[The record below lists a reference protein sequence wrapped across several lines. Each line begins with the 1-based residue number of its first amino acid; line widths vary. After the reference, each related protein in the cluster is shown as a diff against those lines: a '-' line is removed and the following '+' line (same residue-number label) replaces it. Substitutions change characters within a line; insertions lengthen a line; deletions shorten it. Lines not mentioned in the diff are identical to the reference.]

1 MFHSWVR
8 RSVPIFA
15 VIALVMLVTGCA
27 YQAGDEANPL
37 TRKFT
42 WFSFVGGDDI
52 RADCKPGAPDRFRL
66 IYNGIWLEQVRVYQV
81 RGGATPILDERVIAP
96 DQLTELSLGDPLAPW
111 RGVTA
116 SVTLRSDEYAAL
128 LQTLTKSGAY
138 TSPAET
144 LTLRSDDFYWTAAS
158 CHDGAFHL
166 TAWRYPSDGFSHI
179 TFPAWLMA
187 LDRTG
192 VPVNPPRPWWQPGTD
207 PNAPK
212 TLDRI
217 AGPGRTGQ
225 ETLPWTLGIAQDH
238 VVDVIVF

>member
-1 MFHSWVR
+1 MIREWMR
-8 RSVPIFA
+8 RLVPLTAAI
-15 VIALVMLVTGCA
+15 VPVMLITGCT

-52 RADCKPGAPDRFRL
+52 RAECRPGAPDRFRL
-66 IYNGIWLEQVRVYQV
+66 IYNGIWLEQVRVYQI
-81 RGGATPILDERVIAP
+81 RGGAAPVLDQRVIAP
-96 DQLTELSLGDPLAPW
+96 GQLTELWLGDPLAPW

-116 SVTLRSDEYAAL
+116 STAVRSDEYAAL
-128 LQTLTKSGAY
+128 LAALDRSGAY
-138 TSPAET
+138 TSPSAT

-166 TAWRYPSDGFSHI
+166 TAWVYPSDGFSHL
-179 TFPAWLMA
+179 TFPAWLTA

-192 VPVNPPRPWWQPGTD
+192 IPFNPPRPWWEPGTD

-212 TLDRI
+212 TLDRSS
-217 AGPGRTGQ
+217 GPIRSGP
-225 ETLPWTLGIAQDH
+225 EALPWTLGIAQDRL
-238 VVDVIVF
+238 VDVVVF